1 MLIRGILKTGKK
13 FIFRRIIMFCLNKQ
27 AKLGLLCILLVINAI
42 PAAAGA
48 RPTDREIT
56 RWVQEALKTDY
67 RIGNSNIKVTT
78 DAGIVTLSGEA
89 TTLVAKKYA
98 DLEARKIR
106 GVIDVVNK
114 IDVLALYRSDTD
126 IQRDLR
132 LRYINSLDPDLQKIT
147 VHVSD
152 GRVTLSG
159 QLDSE
164 SQRRRAGLIATELQ
178 GVKAVNNN
186 LAVVVK
192 QPRTD
197 QEVRQDILNALGRD
211 VYFADVVIDVHFHS
225 GIVILTGKVDTA
237 YQKKRAAEDCLLIAD
252 VKAVKNYLVT
262 GREHD
267 TGIRTKTPVPTDTQL
282 ENNVREAL
290 FQDLHIINPFR
301 IEVEAKD
308 GRVTLRGVVASL
320 HQQSLAVQ
328 DAYKVVGVFGVT
340 DLTSIGTE
348 RQDANAVYENIRF
361 ALSTDSELNKFNI
374 SIAVKN
380 GIIILS
386 GDVKTAYEKTHAAN
400 IASRI
405 KGVRRYFVEETVY
418 TLKIVRRGRLMPK
431 ALQTNFYLLKQA
443 KKAMKTNFSIIHATI
458 DINDFAHLVSAHRGI
473 THFLVEDKGEIA
485 GYLTRDAALE
495 VYRRNSSTDTIPAL
509 MWKDYLAIAGD
520 RPLSDVVDGLRS
532 VKASIVL
539 VTTEN
544 DTATAGN
551 VSGFITKDLIVDS
564 MVDDLALF
572 TE

>member
-1 MLIRGILKTGKK
+1 
-13 FIFRRIIMFCLNKQ
+13 MFCLNKQ

-78 DAGIVTLSGEA
+78 DAGIVTLSGEV

-197 QEVRQDILNALGRD
+197 QEIRQDILNTLGRD

-262 GREHD
+262 GREHAS
-267 TGIRTKTPVPTDTQL
+267 GIRTKTPVPTDTQL

-328 DAYKVVGVFGVT
+328 DAHEVVGVIGVT

-361 ALSTDSELNKFNI
+361 ALNTDSELNKFNI

-405 KGVRRYFVEETVY
+405 KGVRKVTNQIKVNALARYNDA
-418 TLKIVRRGRLMPK
+418 TLKRQIESRL
-431 ALQTNFYLLKQA
+431 AHNGQTQGIADQIELQ
-443 KKAMKTNFSIIHATI
+443 
-458 DINDFAHLVSAHRGI
+458 VSDGMVTLSGTVDTWAEC
-473 THFLVEDKGEIA
+473 TEAASV
-485 GYLTRDAALE
+485 AAL
-495 VYRRNSSTDTIPAL
+495 TD
-509 MWKDYLAIAGD
+509 G
-520 RPLSDVVDGLRS
+520 VRS
-532 VKASIVL
+532 VVNRLKVKG
-539 VTTEN
+539 VNYYTPGEYDN
-544 DTATAGN
+544 
-551 VSGFITKDLIVDS
+551 FPEP
-564 MVDDLALF
+564 MP
-572 TE
+572 